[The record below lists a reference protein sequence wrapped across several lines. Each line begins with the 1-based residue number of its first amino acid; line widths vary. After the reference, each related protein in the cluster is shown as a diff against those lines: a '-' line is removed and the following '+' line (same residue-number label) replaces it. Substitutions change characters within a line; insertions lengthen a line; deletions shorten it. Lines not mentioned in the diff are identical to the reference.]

1 MTRKCSIL
9 LQIGEQRGRAA
20 RVARRPP
27 LSLFNKNITDKMRP
41 LLFLFLVTLPAFAQS
56 GNAGADTV
64 LDATNGLVAV
74 AVSVV
79 LASVAVVAVMWG
91 GRLAIRTFRDVGDS
105 GGRFGEADGRFQSG
119 HGGLTRA
126 EYGERMNQA
135 RYDAARSGRSMNKAQ
150 AYRAAR
156 RS

>member
-1 MTRKCSIL
+1 
-9 LQIGEQRGRAA
+9 
-20 RVARRPP
+20 
-27 LSLFNKNITDKMRP
+27 LFNKNITDGMKP
-41 LLFLFLVTLPAFAQS
+41 IYLLFLVTAPAFAQS
-56 GNAGADTV
+56 GNAGADIV
-64 LDATNGLVAV
+64 LDVSSSLIAM

-126 EYGERMNQA
+126 EYGEKMNQV

-150 AYRAAR
+150 VYRAAR